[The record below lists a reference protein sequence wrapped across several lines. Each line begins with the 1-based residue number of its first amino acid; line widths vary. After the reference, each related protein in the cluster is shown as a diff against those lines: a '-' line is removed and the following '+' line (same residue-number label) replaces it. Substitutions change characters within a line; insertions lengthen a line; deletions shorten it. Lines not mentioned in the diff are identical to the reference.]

1 MNMNY
6 LFMYLYHF
14 LFLLSE
20 FCIFHIQILLFI
32 LLRSHLGFPG
42 GSAGKES
49 ACNAGDLGSIPGWG
63 RSPGERTV
71 YPLWYSG
78 LDDSMVWR
86 SPWSF
91 KELDMTE

>member
-42 GSAGKES
+42 SSAGKES
-49 ACNAGDLGSIPGWG
+49 ACNAGDLGSLDWEDSLDEGIHPMDKEAWQT
-63 RSPGERTV
+63 TV
-71 YPLWYSG
+71 QTQLS
-78 LDDSMVWR
+78 S
-86 SPWSF
+86 
-91 KELDMTE
+91 